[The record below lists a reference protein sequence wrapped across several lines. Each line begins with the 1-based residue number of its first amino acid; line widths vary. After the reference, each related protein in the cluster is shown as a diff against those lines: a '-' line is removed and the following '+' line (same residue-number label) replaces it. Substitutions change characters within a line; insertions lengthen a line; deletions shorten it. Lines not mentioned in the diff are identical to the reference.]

1 MDNILCTICARGGS
15 KGVKNKNIKKI
26 NNLEL
31 IAYSIIQAKNS
42 KLFKHIVVSTDS
54 DEIANVA
61 LKYGAEIFFK
71 REAKL
76 ASDDA
81 PKLPVMRDALLK
93 SEKYFDTKFDTL
105 IDLDASA
112 PLRSSLDIKK
122 AYELFIKE
130 NKQNLITAVPAR
142 RNPYFNLIEVNENCV
157 QLSKKGNFNT
167 RQSAPKCY
175 DMNASIYI
183 FKRDKLLSSD
193 DLFGNETSLYVMD
206 ERSAFDV
213 DSEFDFEIV
222 EFLIKKAN
230 LKQEDF

>member
-1 MDNILCTICARGGS
+1 MFNILCTICARGGS

-26 NNLEL
+26 NDLEL

-42 KLFKHIVVSTDS
+42 KLFKHIVISTDS
-54 DEIANVA
+54 DEIANIA
-61 LKYGAEIFFK
+61 KKYGGEVFFK
-71 REAKL
+71 RDVKL

-81 PKLPVMRDALLK
+81 AKLPVIKDALIK
-93 SEKYFDTKFDTL
+93 SEKYYNQNFDFV

-112 PLRSSLDIKK
+112 PLRSSKDIIK
-122 AYELFIKE
+122 AYELFLKE
-130 NKQNLITAVPAR
+130 DKDYLVSAVPAR
-142 RNPYFNLIEVNENCV
+142 RNPYFNLIEIIENKV
-157 QLSKKGNFNT
+157 QTSKKGNFTT

-183 FKRDKLLSSD
+183 FKKEALLKEQD
-193 DLFGNETSLYVMD
+193 IFENTSMYIMD
-206 ERSAFDV
+206 ENTAFDV
-213 DSEFDFEIV
+213 DSELDFEIV